1 MVAARTP
8 AWWLYLAVALG
19 AALGGGARELLA
31 GALATSA
38 LPWATWLA
46 NVTGSFLIGLHAGLP
61 GHSRWQQ
68 GPLPLFVSAGLCGGL
83 TTFSLFSLEVLL
95 RPAEQLIMTAGWVLL
110 SLAGW
115 LLAVAAG
122 YRTGLTVGG
131 H

>member
-19 AALGGGARELLA
+19 AALGGGIRELLA
-31 GALATSA
+31 GALAAGT

-46 NVTGSFLIGLHAGLP
+46 NVAGSFLIGLHAGLP
-61 GHSRWQQ
+61 GHSRWHQ
-68 GPLPLFVSAGLCGGL
+68 GALPLFVSAGLCGGL